1 MASINSKPPARSG
14 MAAEQ
19 PARRSRSRHAGS
31 ITSYPTQGGQRWKFQ
46 IYVPKDPERPEL
58 GDTRLTR
65 GGFKSLDE
73 AQRALAEVLREKASN
88 TRFQAQVPTIGEYA
102 DHWVAGLRLQN
113 STVEGYKKIIRN
125 HVTPYV
131 GTIRLDKL
139 TATRI
144 AAHYRQLETSGR
156 RDKPGYGKPLSANT
170 VSKVHVLLAAM
181 LDAAVD
187 DGLILL
193 NPAKKKRTVNA
204 PRSSEVRAQKPEI
217 ITWTG
222 PQLHAF
228 LAWNHDDLND
238 ELFSLWR
245 TIAYTGMRRSEALA
259 LRWSDINF
267 STGRISLR
275 RAVDVTAPH
284 TTKVTKTGSARVID
298 IDAETLRALKAHRA
312 DRSAISLDLARAD
325 AYVFSDD
332 RGAIR
337 VPDANTSRWTR
348 RLDWACAKIEGLPR
362 VTIKGLRHT
371 HATLLLELG
380 EHPKVVQER
389 LGHSTIT
396 TTMNIYS
403 HVTPTMQK
411 SAIDRFAAHLGETS
425 AEA

>member
-1 MASINSKPPARSG
+1 MPEKPV
-14 MAAEQ
+14 
-19 PARRSRSRHAGS
+19 RRSRSRHAGS
-31 ITSYPTQGGQRWKFQ
+31 ITSYATQSGHRWRFQ

-65 GGFKSLDE
+65 GGFKNLDE
-73 AQRALAEVLREKASN
+73 AQRVLAAALTKKKSN
-88 TRFQAQVPTIGEYA
+88 ARFQTKVPTIGEYA
-102 DHWVAGLRLQN
+102 EHWIAGLRLQN
-113 STVEGYKKIIRN
+113 STIEGYKKIVRN
-125 HVTPYV
+125 HVTPYL

-187 DGLILL
+187 DGLILV
-193 NPAKKKRTVNA
+193 NPAKKKRTVNP
-204 PRSSEVRAQKPEI
+204 PRSSQVRAQKPEI

-222 PQLHAF
+222 PELHAF
-228 LAWNHDDLND
+228 LTWNHDELDD
-238 ELFSLWR
+238 ELFPLWR

-267 STGRISLR
+267 TTGRISLR
-275 RAVDVTAPH
+275 RAVDVTLPN
-284 TTKVTKTGSARVID
+284 TTKVTKTGGARVID
-298 IDAETLRALKAHRA
+298 IDAETLRVLKSHKS
-312 DRSAISLDLARAD
+312 DRGAISLDLARAD
-325 AYVFSDD
+325 SYVFGDD
-332 RGAIR
+332 NGAIR
-337 VPDANTSRWTR
+337 VPDAVTSRWTR
-348 RLDWACAKIEGLPR
+348 RLAWACAKIDGLPR
-362 VTIKGLRHT
+362 VTLKGLRHT

-411 SAIDRFAAHLGETS
+411 SAVDRFAAHL
-425 AEA
+425 EANPAGA